1 MLYIANNDIGNIFL
15 HSQRKRMTAIVIIY
29 IIFIIFSAKIDAEH
43 INRQQYFSDH
53 FSRFVL
59 RFVVT
64 LGMSSGVLEFVL
76 LSSLFWALFDISLN
90 YFTGNKLL
98 YVGKTA
104 WIDKQFNKIPIVYFL
119 LKIIVLTISVICYI

>member
-1 MLYIANNDIGNIFL
+1 MLHIANNDIGNIFL

-64 LGMSSGVLEFVL
+64 LGMSSGVLQFVL

>member
-1 MLYIANNDIGNIFL
+1 MLYTAGLDIGNLFL
-15 HSQRKRMTAIVIIY
+15 HSKRKGMTAIVIIY

-64 LGMSSGVLEFVL
+64 LGMSSGVLEFFL
-76 LSSLFWALFDISLN
+76 LSSLFWALFDFALN

>member
-1 MLYIANNDIGNIFL
+1 MLHIANNDIGYLLL

-76 LSSLFWALFDISLN
+76 LSSLFWAIFDITLN

>member
-1 MLYIANNDIGNIFL
+1 
-15 HSQRKRMTAIVIIY
+15 MTAIVIIY

-64 LGMSSGVLEFVL
+64 LGMSSGLLQFVL
-76 LSSLFWALFDISLN
+76 LSSLFWTVFDISLN

>member
-1 MLYIANNDIGNIFL
+1 MLYIANNDIGYLLL

-76 LSSLFWALFDISLN
+76 LSSLFWAIFDITLN

>member
-1 MLYIANNDIGNIFL
+1 
-15 HSQRKRMTAIVIIY
+15 MTAIVIIY

-64 LGMSSGVLEFVL
+64 LGYEFRSIAVRSSIVLIL
-76 LSSLFWALFDISLN
+76 
-90 YFTGNKLL
+90 GNFRYYIKLL
-98 YVGKTA
+98 HR
-104 WIDKQFNKIPIVYFL
+104 
-119 LKIIVLTISVICYI
+119 

>member
-1 MLYIANNDIGNIFL
+1 MLHIADNDIGYLLL
-15 HSQRKRMTAIVIIY
+15 HSQRKGMTAIVIIY

-64 LGMSSGVLEFVL
+64 LGMSSGLLQFVL
-76 LSSLFWALFDISLN
+76 LSSLFWTVFDISLN

>member
-1 MLYIANNDIGNIFL
+1 MLHTAGHDIGNLFL
-15 HSQRKRMTAIVIIY
+15 HSKRKRMTAIVIIY

-43 INRQQYFSDH
+43 INRQQYFIDH

-64 LGMSSGVLEFVL
+64 LGMSSGVLQFVL

>member
-1 MLYIANNDIGNIFL
+1 MLHIANNDIGYLLL

-53 FSRFVL
+53 FSRFIL

-64 LGMSSGVLEFVL
+64 LGMSSGVLQFVL

>member
-1 MLYIANNDIGNIFL
+1 MLHIANNDIGYLLL

-53 FSRFVL
+53 YSRFVL

-76 LSSLFWALFDISLN
+76 LSSLFWAIFDIALN

>member
-1 MLYIANNDIGNIFL
+1 MLHIANNDIGYLLL

-64 LGMSSGVLEFVL
+64 LGMSSGVLEFFL
-76 LSSLFWALFDISLN
+76 LSSLFWAIFDITLN

>member
-1 MLYIANNDIGNIFL
+1 MLYIANNDIGNILL
-15 HSQRKRMTAIVIIY
+15 HSKRKGMTAIVIIY

-53 FSRFVL
+53 YSRFVL

-64 LGMSSGVLEFVL
+64 LGMSSGVLEFFL
-76 LSSLFWALFDISLN
+76 LSSLFWAIFDITLN

>member
-1 MLYIANNDIGNIFL
+1 MLYTAGNDIGNILL
-15 HSQRKRMTAIVIIY
+15 HSKRKGMTAIVIIY

-64 LGMSSGVLEFVL
+64 LGMSSGCW
-76 LSSLFWALFDISLN
+76 SSFSYRL
-90 YFTGNKLL
+90 YFG
-98 YVGKTA
+98 
-104 WIDKQFNKIPIVYFL
+104 QFSTL
-119 LKIIVLTISVICYI
+119 H

>member
-1 MLYIANNDIGNIFL
+1 MLHIANNDIGYLLL
-15 HSQRKRMTAIVIIY
+15 HSKRKGMTAIVIIY

-53 FSRFVL
+53 FSRFIL
-59 RFVVT
+59 RLVVT
-64 LGMSSGVLEFVL
+64 LGMSSGVLEFFL
-76 LSSLFWALFDISLN
+76 LSSLFWALFDFALN

>member
-1 MLYIANNDIGNIFL
+1 MLHIANNDIGYLLL

-53 FSRFVL
+53 YSRFVL

-64 LGMSSGVLEFVL
+64 LGMSSGLLQFVL

>member
-1 MLYIANNDIGNIFL
+1 MLHIANNDIGYLLL

-53 FSRFVL
+53 YSRFVL

-76 LSSLFWALFDISLN
+76 LSSLFWAIFDITLN

>member
-1 MLYIANNDIGNIFL
+1 MLYTANNDIGNIFL

-29 IIFIIFSAKIDAEH
+29 IIFIIFSSKIDAEH
-43 INRQQYFSDH
+43 IYRQQYFSDH

-64 LGMSSGVLEFVL
+64 LGMSSGVLEFFL
-76 LSSLFWALFDISLN
+76 LSSLFWAIFDITLN

>member
-1 MLYIANNDIGNIFL
+1 
-15 HSQRKRMTAIVIIY
+15 MTAIVIIY

-53 FSRFVL
+53 FSRFIL
-59 RFVVT
+59 RLVVT

-76 LSSLFWALFDISLN
+76 LSSLFWAIFDITLN

>member
-1 MLYIANNDIGNIFL
+1 MLHIANNDIGYLLL

-64 LGMSSGVLEFVL
+64 LGMSSGLLQFVL
-76 LSSLFWALFDISLN
+76 LSSLFWTVFDISLN

>member
-1 MLYIANNDIGNIFL
+1 MLHIANNDIGYLLL

-119 LKIIVLTISVICYI
+119 LKLIVLTISVICYI

>member
-1 MLYIANNDIGNIFL
+1 MLHIANNDIGYLLL

-64 LGMSSGVLEFVL
+64 LGMSSGLLQFVL

>member
-1 MLYIANNDIGNIFL
+1 MLYTARHDICNLFL

-53 FSRFVL
+53 YSRFVL

-76 LSSLFWALFDISLN
+76 LSSLFWAIFDITLN

>member
-76 LSSLFWALFDISLN
+76 LSSLFWVIFDITLN

-119 LKIIVLTISVICYI
+119 LKLIVLTISVICYI

>member
-1 MLYIANNDIGNIFL
+1 MLHIADNDIGYLLL
-15 HSQRKRMTAIVIIY
+15 HSQRKGMTAIVIIY

-64 LGMSSGVLEFVL
+64 LGMSSGLLQFVL

>member
-1 MLYIANNDIGNIFL
+1 MLYIANNDIGNLFL
-15 HSQRKRMTAIVIIY
+15 HSKRKGMTAIVIIY
-29 IIFIIFSAKIDAEH
+29 IIFIIFSAKLDAEH

-64 LGMSSGVLEFVL
+64 LGMSSGVLQFVL

-119 LKIIVLTISVICYI
+119 LKLIVLTISVICYI

>member
-1 MLYIANNDIGNIFL
+1 
-15 HSQRKRMTAIVIIY
+15 MTAIVIIY

-64 LGMSSGVLEFVL
+64 LGMSSVLGSF
-76 LSSLFWALFDISLN
+76 SYRH
-90 YFTGNKLL
+90 YFEHYSILPKLL
-98 YVGKTA
+98 LGNNCFMSGKLPR
-104 WIDKQFNKIPIVYFL
+104 IDKQFNKIPIVYFL
-119 LKIIVLTISVICYI
+119 LK

>member
-1 MLYIANNDIGNIFL
+1 MLHIANNDIGNIFL

-53 FSRFVL
+53 YSRFVL

-64 LGMSSGVLEFVL
+64 LGMSSGVLEFFL
-76 LSSLFWALFDISLN
+76 LSSLFWAIFDITLN

>member
-1 MLYIANNDIGNIFL
+1 MLYIANNDIGNLFL
-15 HSQRKRMTAIVIIY
+15 HSKRKGMTAIVIIY
-29 IIFIIFSAKIDAEH
+29 IIFITFSAKIDAEH
-43 INRQQYFSDH
+43 INRRQYFSDH

-76 LSSLFWALFDISLN
+76 LSSLFWAIFDITLN

>member
-1 MLYIANNDIGNIFL
+1 MLHIANNDIGYLLL

-64 LGMSSGVLEFVL
+64 LGMSSGVLQFVL

>member
-1 MLYIANNDIGNIFL
+1 MLHIANNDIGYLLL